1 MIYVVSY
8 LYNFLILANNL
19 QYLYL
24 FIFQIKMDKGSAPPY
39 EPSQMQQV
47 RTLRAK
53 PNATGSAPPYEP
65 RQMQQVR
72 TLRAKPNSI
81 GSVPL

>member
-47 RTLRAK
+47 VPHLTSHAK
-53 PNATGSAPPYEP
+53 CNRSEPYEP
-65 RQMQQVR
+65 SQI
-72 TLRAKPNSI
+72 K
-81 GSVPL
+81 